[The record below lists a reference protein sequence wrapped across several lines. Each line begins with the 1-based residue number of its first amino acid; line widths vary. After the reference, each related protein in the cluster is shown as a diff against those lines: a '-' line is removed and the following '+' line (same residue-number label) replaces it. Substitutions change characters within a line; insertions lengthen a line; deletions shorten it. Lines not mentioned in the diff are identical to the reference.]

1 MLLFVVL
8 SDIFADQ
15 WLEDKLSN
23 DYFYFEQLGL
33 SFAKTLSN
41 LKVECLISTGICIN
55 EDNFSGVTDVAVNQ
69 STQTSS
75 EGSWTRGFV
84 PLGNSLLSVR
94 R

>member
-41 LKVECLISTGICIN
+41 
-55 EDNFSGVTDVAVNQ
+55 F
-69 STQTSS
+69 
-75 EGSWTRGFV
+75 EGGMSYQHGD
-84 PLGNSLLSVR
+84 LHK
-94 R
+94 